1 MITMI
6 QPLPIGNA
14 LRVFLQPTA
23 GAIIWRVLRKGSD
36 TFTGPTDPDAI
47 VAYEGDEIVFVDSAF
62 LTNEVMAF
70 YRPYYS
76 VDGVVWTA
84 GATASGTPSSTY
96 EDYTTDVLQIVRE
109 RLEAGLLVEVQR
121 GNLVNDLGYI
131 QVFTAPPSLER
142 DLRFPLVTIHL
153 DSESSSGE
161 RAIGDNISGDEFDP
175 VGFAWIQSEGWLASV
190 RLQFIGWSLNSDE
203 RIELR
208 KALRRIIIGNLAVF
222 SDKGFEQIDLEQSDV
237 DAVNGEFGAPMYQV
251 MNTFTCLAPI
261 RVGGSTPAIATVVSS
276 IVEPV
281 I

>member
-23 GAIIWRVLRKGSD
+23 GAVIWRVLRKGAN
-36 TFTGPTDPDAI
+36 TFTGEADPDAVI
-47 VAYEGDEIVFVDSAF
+47 AYEGDGKIFVDSSF
-62 LTNEVMAF
+62 LLNEVMAF

-84 GATASGTPSSTY
+84 GATASATPSSTY
-96 EDYTTDVLQIVRE
+96 QDFTTDVLQIVRE
-109 RLEAGLLVEVQR
+109 RVEAGLLVEIER
-121 GNLVNDLGYI
+121 GNLTSEIGYI

-153 DSESSSGE
+153 ENESSSGE

-175 VGFAWIQSEGWLASV
+175 VGFSWIESEGWLASV

-222 SDKGFEQIDLEQSDV
+222 SDKGFEQIDFEQSDV
-237 DAVNGEFGAPMYQV
+237 DAVSGEFGAPMYQV
-251 MNTFTCLAPI
+251 MNNFTCLSPI
-261 RVGGSTPAIATVVSS
+261 RVGGSTPAVSTVTTT
-276 IVEPV
+276 I